1 MSSPRYVH
9 VRGTL
14 GPGESTVVSRVSS
27 CMESVVSGCHW
38 PTPGST
44 PGCIRYVL
52 CHLAACRVS
61 CHAVCVG
68 AAQFAAAF
76 RLHTVY
82 SINQSALQKSSLR
95 NRSNHTSTKNRT
107 HKQQGPPPAGSGSRR
122 GRRSSLP
129 RAAPFLC
136 APCANAHHCARDCIS
151 RPIPHHRQRG
161 RAASTTIA
169 AAATASTAS
178 TASL

>member
-1 MSSPRYVH
+1 MYV
-9 VRGTL
+9 
-14 GPGESTVVSRVSS
+14 GPWGRARVLS
-27 CMESVVSGCHW
+27 CLV
-38 PTPGST
+38 
-44 PGCIRYVL
+44 
-52 CHLAACRVS
+52 CRVVWS
-61 CHAVCVG
+61 
-68 AAQFAAAF
+68 
-76 RLHTVY
+76 RLSRGVTGPLPGQLPGVYGTCYVTWQRVECRATQCALVPLNLLQHFGYTLCTV
-82 SINQSALQKSSLR
+82 SIRAHCK
-95 NRSNHTSTKNRT
+95 NHHCAIDPTHVDQEPNATK
-107 HKQQGPPPAGSGSRR
+107 QGPPPAGSGSRR